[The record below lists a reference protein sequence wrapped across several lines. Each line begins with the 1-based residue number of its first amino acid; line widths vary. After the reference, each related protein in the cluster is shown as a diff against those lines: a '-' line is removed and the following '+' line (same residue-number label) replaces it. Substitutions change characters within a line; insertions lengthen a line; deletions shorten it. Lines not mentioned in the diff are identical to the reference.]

1 MALQDLANVVL
12 SVQGPALTQVGF
24 GTVACAAYHT
34 HNADLNRTYTNLAD
48 MTTDGFLAYEPAY
61 IMVQRAFQQSPRP
74 DKVKLLR
81 LQTPWSEVIQFS
93 VGTLLNSTVYS
104 FVASY
109 KGVDYTVS
117 FTSDGTATVAEI
129 CAGLNAAFTA
139 LPAAISTHATASG
152 GVTFSQIATTT
163 PGDMIYYSAWTD
175 NLKFVNNTTDPG
187 IATDLGVIRNADT
200 DWYGLSVD
208 MNSKAII
215 VAADGWAETQDM
227 LCGFDNCDSIDFD
240 NTVTTDVGNTLKLAS
255 AARCLVG
262 FPSKD
267 TRNYMGVAMLA
278 ERFPHDPGSVGAGGT
293 FFGKTLVG
301 VTPGAWTAT
310 QITNLR
316 AKNYVTYV
324 TTAGRQHTFD
334 GKTPSGEFG
343 DQVRGLDWYRIR
355 SEERIAQLLLNNDKV
370 PFTDR
375 GISQVYSEL
384 VAQQLDGEAVELFVP
399 GTSTM
404 TAPLRA
410 STNPTDRANR
420 VLKGFVGSVT
430 LAGAIQLVS
439 PISVSVGF

>member
-34 HNADLNRTYTNLAD
+34 HNADLLRTYTNLAD

-74 DKVKLLR
+74 DRVQLLR
-81 LQTPWSEVIQFS
+81 LQTPWTEVVTFTPVS
-93 VGTLLNSTVYS
+93 AVNLTVYS

-109 KGVDYTVS
+109 KGVDYPVS
-117 FTSDGTATVAEI
+117 YTSDSTATIAEI
-129 CAGLNAAFTA
+129 CAGLNAAFGA
-139 LPAAISTHATASG
+139 LPAAISTHAAASG
-152 GVTFSQIATTT
+152 GVTFSTITTT
-163 PGDMIYYSAWTD
+163 AAGDMIYYSAWTD
-175 NLKFVNNTTDPG
+175 NLTFVNATTDPG
-187 IATDLGVIRNADT
+187 IATDLGVIRNANT
-200 DWYGLSVD
+200 DWYGLAID
-208 MNSKAII
+208 MNSNAII
-215 VAADGWAETQDM
+215 RAADGWAETQDM
-227 LCGFDNCDSIDFD
+227 LCGFDNCDSADF
-240 NTVTTDVGNTLKLAS
+240 NSGSTTDVGYLLKGLS

-324 TTAGRQHTFD
+324 TTSGRNHTFD

-355 SEERIAQLLLNNDKV
+355 SEERIATLLLNNDKV

-375 GISQVYSEL
+375 GISQIYSEL

-404 TAPLRA
+404 TVPLRA

-420 VLKGFVGSVT
+420 VLKGIVGSVT
-430 LAGAIQLVS
+430 LAGAIHLVS
-439 PISVSVGF
+439 PINVTVGF